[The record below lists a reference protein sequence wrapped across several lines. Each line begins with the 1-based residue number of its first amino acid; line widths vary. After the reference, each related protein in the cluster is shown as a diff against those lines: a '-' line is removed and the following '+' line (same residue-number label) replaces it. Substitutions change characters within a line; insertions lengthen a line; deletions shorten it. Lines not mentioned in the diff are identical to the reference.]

1 MIRLNRGDK
10 VAIVSLSAGTLGEEF
25 CKHQLERG
33 RERLESF
40 GFEVVEMPNALK
52 GIDFIRDNPQKR
64 AEDLV
69 AAFKDESIRGII
81 CAIGGDD
88 TFKLAPYLFEEEN
101 QAIIRRNPKF
111 FMGYSDTT
119 INHLMLNKL
128 GVPSYYGLSFL
139 TCFAELGDQMLEY
152 SRTAFS
158 HILTEKA
165 FEYQPSD
172 TWFEERE
179 DFSEAAIR
187 TERRAHKE
195 VHGYQLLQGPAVF
208 FGTLIGG
215 CVESLYDLL
224 AGERYPEE
232 KLINDL
238 YKIFPSKSQLDGAIV
253 FLETSEER
261 PTPETLRTMLLRL
274 KEEGLF
280 DGIEG
285 VLFGKPQDEVYF
297 EEYKAVL
304 CDVLADDIPIL
315 YNLNFGHA
323 YPKMLMQ
330 YGALATVDAE
340 KQSLKIER
348 L

>member
-1 MIRLNRGDK
+1 MIKLNRGDK
-10 VAIVSLSAGTLGEEF
+10 VAIVSLSAGTLGEAF
-25 CKHQLERG
+25 CKHQLELG

-52 GIDFIRDNPQKR
+52 GLDFIKENPQKR

-101 QAIIRRNPKF
+101 QAIIRRHPKF
-111 FMGYSDTT
+111 FMGYSDTS

-139 TCFAELGDQMLEY
+139 TCFAELGHQMLDY
-152 SRTAFS
+152 SQAAFS
-158 HILTEKA
+158 HILTEQA

-172 TWFEERE
+172 TWYEERK
-179 DFSEAAIR
+179 DFSEAAIG
-187 TERRAHKE
+187 TERLAHQE
-195 VHGYQLLQGPAVF
+195 TRGYQLLQGPAHF
-208 FGTLIGG
+208 SGKLIGG

-224 AGERYPEE
+224 AGERYPDE
-232 KLINDL
+232 KLINDQ

-253 FLETSEER
+253 FLETSEEK
-261 PTPETLRTMLLRL
+261 PTPENLSMMLLRL
-274 KEEGLF
+274 KEGGLF
-280 DGIEG
+280 EGIEG

-297 EEYKAVL
+297 EEYKVVL
-304 CDVLADDIPIL
+304 CEVLPDEIPIL

-330 YGALATVDAE
+330 YGAMATVDDV